1 MDSLANTT
9 ITTTGD
15 DNSTTSSLSNPTRA
29 STIGTTERD
38 QRKMVLIQKYS
49 DGKTMSFNKSTLQS
63 INRAVRKVLL
73 PRMKFLS
80 DSKCFGSFEQPD
92 FSDPNCWVHRVF
104 NELSTLKNAPDK
116 KKAEIWMT
124 YRSKLK
130 EQFSLHRS
138 SITSQIKLNFVKGK

>member
-29 STIGTTERD
+29 STIGTTECD

-80 DSKCFGSFEQPD
+80 NSKCFGSFEQPD

-116 KKAEIWMT
+116 KKQK
-124 YRSKLK
+124 Y
-130 EQFSLHRS
+130 
-138 SITSQIKLNFVKGK
+138 G

>member
-80 DSKCFGSFEQPD
+80 NLKCFGSFEQPD

>member
-15 DNSTTSSLSNPTRA
+15 DNSTTSSLSSPTRA

-80 DSKCFGSFEQPD
+80 NSKCFGSFEQPD